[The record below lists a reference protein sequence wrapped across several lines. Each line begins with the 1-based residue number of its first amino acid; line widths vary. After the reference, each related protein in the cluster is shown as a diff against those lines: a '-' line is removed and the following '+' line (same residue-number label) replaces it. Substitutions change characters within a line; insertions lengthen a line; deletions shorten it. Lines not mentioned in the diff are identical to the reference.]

1 MPLFSVFHIS
11 LEHWTLLSR
20 IALIQPHWRGFEYE
34 SPFNIMQKTSQ
45 SDLTMPLQNPH
56 FFRSLSHSQV
66 DFVVCFGLLSC
77 CITKMHSSFRAK
89 GMDAHFPFQDF
100 LVEQNS
106 QFHQLQQV
114 VQLPKQQNSPRPSW
128 PSSSLLVWCSHYG
141 TLVYTL
147 HGRCN
152 ATQTF
157 HKIVYFSCHSTEC
170 FPKSLRDHQD
180 FF

>member
-1 MPLFSVFHIS
+1 
-11 LEHWTLLSR
+11 
-20 IALIQPHWRGFEYE
+20 
-34 SPFNIMQKTSQ
+34 MQKTSQ

-56 FFRSLSHSQV
+56 FFFRSLSHSQV

-89 GMDAHFPFQDF
+89 GMDTHFPFQDF

-180 FF
+180 FFFLNVRLCVLFGQQ

>member
-1 MPLFSVFHIS
+1 M
-11 LEHWTLLSR
+11 
-20 IALIQPHWRGFEYE
+20 
-34 SPFNIMQKTSQ
+34 
-45 SDLTMPLQNPH
+45 
-56 FFRSLSHSQV
+56 

-89 GMDAHFPFQDF
+89 GMDTHFPFQDF

-106 QFHQLQQV
+106 QFHELQQV

-180 FF
+180 FFFFKCETLCSFWSAVIVHWNSLMDATSVQSLSYCWNMNSDLN